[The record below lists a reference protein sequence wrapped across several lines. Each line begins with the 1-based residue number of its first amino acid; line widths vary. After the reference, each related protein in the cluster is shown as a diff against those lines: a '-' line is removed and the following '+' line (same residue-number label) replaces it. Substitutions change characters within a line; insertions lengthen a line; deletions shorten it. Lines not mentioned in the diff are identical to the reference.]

1 MPQIAEDFRVELNV
15 FKGPLDLLLYLV
27 RKHEVDVIDVPIAE
41 VLDQYLEFFEIIE
54 QLKIDEVGD
63 FLELASTLTEI
74 KSRLVLPRLE
84 EVGEEIDD
92 PRDELV
98 QRLLEYKQY
107 RDAAMMLENR
117 ARGWGQRHVRQ
128 SNDLPPRKVD
138 VAEQPIQDVELW
150 DLVSAMGRILKDIQ
164 VAPQE
169 TVIFDETPIHVY
181 MRQIHRRIVKEGRV
195 ALSQFF
201 QMGMHKT
208 AIIGMFLSILE
219 LVRHHGVDTIQDNVG
234 GDIWVTAGEA
244 FDANIDVS
252 NVEEYDHKKPRLDDM
267 PTKMR

>member
-1 MPQIAEDFRVELNV
+1 MAQTAEDFRVELSV

-27 RKHEVDVIDVPIAE
+27 RKHEVDVSEVAVAE
-41 VLDQYLEFFEIIE
+41 VLDQYLEFLEILT
-54 QLKIDEVGD
+54 QLNIDEVSD
-63 FLELASTLTEI
+63 FLEIASTLVEI
-74 KSRLVLPRLE
+74 KSRLVLPRTE
-84 EVGEEIDD
+84 EVEEEIED
-92 PRDELV
+92 PKDELV

-107 RDAAMMLENR
+107 RDAAMMLETR

-128 SNDLPPRKVD
+128 TNDLPPRKVNM
-138 VAEQPIQDVELW
+138 AEQPIQDVELW

-164 VAPQE
+164 VAPEE

-219 LVRHHGVDTIQDNVG
+219 LVRHHGVDAVQDNVG
-234 GDIWVTAGEA
+234 GDIWVTGGPDFNA
-244 FDANIDVS
+244 DIDVS
-252 NVEEYDHKKPRLDDM
+252 NVEEYEHKKPVLNDM

>member
-27 RKHEVDVIDVPIAE
+27 RKHEVDVTDVPIAE
-41 VLDQYLEFFEIIE
+41 VLEQYLEFLEIIE

-63 FLELASTLTEI
+63 FLDLASTLTEI

-84 EVGEEIDD
+84 EVGEEIED

-128 SNDLPPRKVD
+128 SNDLPPRKVN

-164 VAPQE
+164 VVPQE
-169 TVIFDETPIHVY
+169 TVIFDDTPIHVY
-181 MRQIHRRIVKEGRV
+181 MRQIHTRIVKEGRV

-219 LVRHHGVDTIQDNVG
+219 LVRHHGVDAIQDNVG
-234 GDIWVTAGEA
+234 GDIWVTAGQA

>member
-41 VLDQYLEFFEIIE
+41 VLEQYLEFLEIIE

-98 QRLLEYKQY
+98 QRLLEY
-107 RDAAMMLENR
+107 
-117 ARGWGQRHVRQ
+117 
-128 SNDLPPRKVD
+128 
-138 VAEQPIQDVELW
+138 
-150 DLVSAMGRILKDIQ
+150 
-164 VAPQE
+164 
-169 TVIFDETPIHVY
+169 
-181 MRQIHRRIVKEGRV
+181 
-195 ALSQFF
+195 
-201 QMGMHKT
+201 
-208 AIIGMFLSILE
+208 
-219 LVRHHGVDTIQDNVG
+219 
-234 GDIWVTAGEA
+234 
-244 FDANIDVS
+244 
-252 NVEEYDHKKPRLDDM
+252 
-267 PTKMR
+267 